1 METFLTLVKKKKPVT
16 QSFKGQVVENKKFS
30 FYTNISVEEALADL
44 QSSSLGLTQSTVE
57 QRLRECGP
65 NEIKEVDITWWQI
78 LKSQIMSPFMLVFL
92 VIGLAYLLTNQIAE
106 AIIVGIIVLINVGIG
121 FFQEYRSN
129 SAMQALKKCLMSQ
142 VTVKR
147 DNNEVNIP
155 LNQLVPG
162 DIIIVYAGDVIPA
175 DCRFIE
181 VDNLAVDESS
191 MTGESIA
198 VVKKAEAMQDI
209 ATDAYKAEN
218 IGFTGS
224 TITQGKGKAV
234 VIATG
239 AATALGTIAALTN
252 KTVNKS
258 SLEKGSVSIAR
269 LTIYL
274 VFASL
279 LIMALIHIVM
289 RGGAFSFIDFFLFAA
304 ALTITAIPEGL
315 PMVITFC
322 LSQGASS
329 LKKNNV
335 IVKRLSAIGD
345 LGSVEVFCT
354 DKTGTLTENALS
366 VQDIYGKNPD
376 ETLMYAVVSSPAQT
390 STKESMTKGFDLAL
404 QKKLTD
410 EHNAEIA
417 KRTLLKESPF
427 TPQKRQ
433 SMALV
438 KKDDQHTLILKGSP
452 EIVIEKCNFL
462 TEEEKKNI
470 HAWIETEEH
479 KGNRI
484 LAIATK
490 NIRSYDSN
498 SYDIEADDHDYET
511 IGLIGFQDPLK
522 ETALATVQ
530 KAKDLGIQIKILSGD
545 SKNVCYTIA
554 KQLGLEENVENIV
567 LGEEFEKASE
577 EQKDFLANNRSVF
590 ARVNPEQKYAII
602 ERLKKK
608 YSVGYMGD
616 GINDAPAL
624 KMAHVSFAVN
634 DAAPVAREAAEII
647 LLRKSLRSVVLGIEE
662 GRRTIVNT
670 LKYTKM
676 TNAPSFGHFY
686 ALAVASLLVSY
697 PPMLPMQLLFLNL
710 LTDLPMM
717 AISTDNVSPEE
728 IQKPLTYDMVDAG
741 ILIALFGII
750 MFIADMTIFLVFR
763 SHFPETLQTSWFITS
778 TISEVIF
785 IFLFRTQLLFFQA
798 HRPSVTMVGLS
809 MFVILTAIIL
819 PCTAFGHKIFSFTT
833 PEWKHVPWLVGV
845 VLFNLVVAEGVKLTY
860 YSIKKRMAKV

>member
-1 METFLTLVKKKKPVT
+1 MHIVIKKGIVMEH
-16 QSFKGQVVENKKFS
+16 KKFS
-30 FYTNISVEEALADL
+30 FYTNISVDDVLTDL
-44 QSSSLGLTQSTVE
+44 QTSAAGLSQTE
-57 QRLRECGP
+57 AEKRLHEYGL

-78 LKSQIMSPFMLVFL
+78 LKTQILSPFMCVFF
-92 VIGLAYLLTNQIAE
+92 VIGLAYILTGQFAE
-106 AIIVGIIVLINVGIG
+106 SVIVFIIILINVGIG

-129 SAMQALKKCLMSQ
+129 SAMQMLKKCLMSQ

-147 DNNEVNIP
+147 DNKEINVAI
-155 LNQLVPG
+155 NQLVPG
-162 DIIIVYAGDVIPA
+162 DIIVLYVGDVIPA

-181 VDNLAVDESS
+181 VDNIAIDESS
-191 MTGESIA
+191 MTGESVA
-198 VVKKAEAMQDI
+198 VVKKSEQLPQAVS
-209 ATDAYKAEN
+209 DAYQAEN

-224 TITQGKGKAV
+224 TVVQGKGNAV
-234 VIATG
+234 VVATG
-239 AATALGTIAALTN
+239 SATALGTIAALTN
-252 KTVNKS
+252 KTVTKS
-258 SLEKGSVSIAR
+258 NLEKGSVRITR

-279 LIMALIHIVM
+279 LIIALVHILVHK
-289 RGGAFSFIDFFLFAA
+289 GKFSFIDFFLFAA

-322 LSQGASS
+322 LSQGAST
-329 LKKNNV
+329 LKQNNV

-345 LGSVEVFCT
+345 LGSIEVFCT

-366 VQDIYGKNPD
+366 VQDMYGKD
-376 ETLMYAVVSSPAQT
+376 TDATLMYAVLSSPAQNT
-390 STKESMTKGFDLAL
+390 TKESMTKGFDLAL

-410 EHNAEIA
+410 AHHAEIA
-417 KRTLLKESPF
+417 KHTLVKESPF

-433 SMALV
+433 CMALV
-438 KKDDQHTLILKGSP
+438 QKEGEHILIVKGSP
-452 EIVIEKCNFL
+452 EVIIEKCTFL
-462 TEEEKKNI
+462 SEEEKKTIN
-470 HAWIETEEH
+470 AWIETEEN
-479 KGNRI
+479 KGNRV
-484 LAIATK
+484 LAVATKSIATY
-490 NIRSYDSN
+490 NAD

-522 ETALATVQ
+522 DTALTTVK

-554 KQLGLEENVENIV
+554 KQLGLEENPDNIV
-567 LGEEFEKASE
+567 LGADFEKATQE
-577 EQKDFLANNRSVF
+577 EKDFLANNRCVF
-590 ARVNPEQKYAII
+590 ARVNPEQKYEII
-602 ERLKKK
+602 EHLKKK

-662 GRRTIVNT
+662 GRKTIVNT
-670 LKYTKM
+670 IKYTKM

-686 ALAVASLLVSY
+686 ALAIASLLVSY

-710 LTDLPMM
+710 LTDLPMI
-717 AISTDNVSPEE
+717 AISTDNVSPDEVK
-728 IQKPLTYDMVDAG
+728 KPLTYDMVDAA
-741 ILIALFGII
+741 ILITLFGII
-750 MFIADMTIFLVFR
+750 MFIADITIFLVFR

-785 IFLFRTQLLFFQA
+785 IFLFRTQLLFFRG
-798 HRPSVTMVGLS
+798 HRPSALLVGLS
-809 MFVILTAIIL
+809 MFVVLTAIIL
-819 PCTAFGHKIFSFTT
+819 PCTAFGSKVFLFTA
-833 PEWKHVPWLVGV
+833 PELKHVPWLVGV
-845 VLFNLVVAEGVKLTY
+845 VLFNLVFAEGAKLTY
-860 YSIKKRMAKV
+860 YAVRKRIKQDL

>member
-1 METFLTLVKKKKPVT
+1 M
-16 QSFKGQVVENKKFS
+16 ENKNFS
-30 FYTNISVEEALADL
+30 FYTSRAVNDVLSDL
-44 QSSSLGLTQSTVE
+44 QTCASGLSQADVNK
-57 QRLRECGP
+57 RLKEYGF
-65 NEIKEVDITWWQI
+65 NAIQEVDVTWMHI
-78 LKSQIMSPFMLVFL
+78 LKRQLLSPFMCIFF
-92 VIGLAYLLTNQIAE
+92 VIGLAYLVTRQVAESIIIFIIIA
-106 AIIVGIIVLINVGIG
+106 INVGIG

-129 SAMQALKKCLMSQ
+129 VSMQLLKKCLMSQ

-147 DNNEVNIP
+147 NDTEMNVAIS
-155 LNQLVPG
+155 QLVPG
-162 DIIIVYAGDVIPA
+162 DIIVLYAGDIIPA

-181 VDNLAVDESS
+181 VDNIAIDESS

-198 VVKKAEAMQDI
+198 VTKKSDAMDQAVIDM
-209 ATDAYKAEN
+209 YRAEN

-224 TITQGKGKAV
+224 VVTQGKGVAV

-239 AATALGTIAALTN
+239 SATALGTIAALANVTEA
-252 KTVNKS
+252 KS
-258 SLEKGSVSIAR
+258 SIEQGSVSIAR

-274 VFASL
+274 IFISL
-279 LIMALIHIVM
+279 LIMAFIHIIIHK
-289 RGGAFSFIDFFLFAA
+289 GQLNYIDFFLFAA

-322 LSQGASS
+322 FSQGASS

-345 LGSVEVFCT
+345 LGSIEVFCT

-366 VQDIYGKNPD
+366 VENIYGQDPD
-376 ETLMYAVVSSPAQT
+376 AILMYAVLSSPAQIT
-390 STKESMTKGFDLAL
+390 AKESPTKGFDLAL

-410 EHNAEIA
+410 VHIAQLAQHNVV
-417 KRTLLKESPF
+417 KELPF

-433 SMALV
+433 CMALV
-438 KKDDQHTLILKGSP
+438 HKEGVHTLIVKGSP
-452 EIVIEKCNFL
+452 EIVIEKVAFL
-462 TEEEKKNI
+462 SEQEKNTI
-470 HAWIETEEH
+470 NAWIEAEES

-490 NIRSYDSN
+490 NISSYDASN
-498 SYDIEADDHDYET
+498 YNIEADDHDYET
-511 IGLIGFQDPLK
+511 IGLIAFQDPLK
-522 ETALATVQ
+522 ETAPTTVQ

-545 SKNVCYTIA
+545 SKNVCFTIA
-554 KQLGLEENVENIV
+554 QKLGLEENKDNVI
-567 LGEEFEKASE
+567 LGADFEKATE
-577 EQKDFLANNRSVF
+577 EEKTFLVNNRSIF
-590 ARVNPEQKYAII
+590 ARVNPEQKYEII
-602 ERLKKK
+602 RCLQKQ

-624 KMAHVSFAVN
+624 KIAHVSFAVN

-647 LLRKSLRSVVLGIEE
+647 LLRKSLSSVILGIEE

-686 ALAVASLLVSY
+686 ALAVASVLVSY

-728 IQKPLTYDMVDAG
+728 VQKPLSYDMVDAA
-741 ILIALFGII
+741 ILIALFGTI
-750 MFIADMTIFLVFR
+750 MFFADMTIFLVFR

-785 IFLFRTQLLFFQA
+785 IFLFRTQLLFFRA
-798 HRPSVTMVGLS
+798 HRPSALLVGLS
-809 MFVILTAIIL
+809 LFVVLTAIIL
-819 PCTAFGHKIFSFTT
+819 PFTAIGHKVFLFTA
-833 PEWKHVPWLVGV
+833 PQKEHAPWLIGV
-845 VLFNLVVAEGVKLTY
+845 ILFNLIVAEGVKMTY
-860 YSIKKRMAKV
+860 YYLKKRYDK

>member
-1 METFLTLVKKKKPVT
+1 M
-16 QSFKGQVVENKKFS
+16 ENKKFS
-30 FYTNISVEEALADL
+30 FYTNISAEDALADL
-44 QSSSLGLTQSTVE
+44 NSSLSGLTQSIAE
-57 QRLRECGP
+57 KRLHECGP
-65 NEIKEVDITWWQI
+65 NEIKEVDVTWWHI
-78 LKSQIMSPFMLVFL
+78 LKSQILSPFMLVFL
-92 VIGLAYLLTNQIAE
+92 VIGLAYGLTHQFAE
-106 AIIVGIIVLINVGIG
+106 AVIVAIIILINVGIG

-129 SAMQALKKCLMSQ
+129 SAMQALKKCLMSE

-147 DNNEVNIP
+147 DSTEMNIP

-162 DIIIVYAGDVIPA
+162 DIIILYVGDVIPA

-191 MTGESIA
+191 MTGESVA
-198 VVKKAEAMQDI
+198 VAKKVEPMQEA
-209 ATDAYKAEN
+209 AVDAYKAEN

-224 TITQGKGKAV
+224 TVTQGKGKAV

-239 AATALGTIAALTN
+239 AATALGKIAALTN
-252 KTVNKS
+252 KTVNES
-258 SLEKGSVSIAR
+258 SLEKGSLSITR

-289 RGGAFSFIDFFLFAA
+289 RGGEFSFIDFFLFAA

-322 LSQGASS
+322 LSQGASA

-345 LGSVEVFCT
+345 LGSIEVFCT

-376 ETLMYAVVSSPAQT
+376 ATLLYAVVSSPAQAV
-390 STKESMTKGFDLAL
+390 TKDSMTKGFDLAL

-410 EHNAEIA
+410 VHNAELA
-417 KRTLLKESPF
+417 QYTMLKESPF

-438 KKDDQHTLILKGSP
+438 HKNGIHTVILKGSP
-452 EIVIEKCNFL
+452 EVVIEKCTFL
-462 TEEEKKNI
+462 SEDEKKSI
-470 HAWIETEEH
+470 QSWIETEEH

-490 NIRSYDSN
+490 NIASYNPD
-498 SYDIEADDHDYET
+498 SYDIEADDQGYET
-511 IGLIGFQDPLK
+511 VGLIGFQDPLK
-522 ETALATVQ
+522 ETALTTVQ
-530 KAKDLGIQIKILSGD
+530 KAKELGIQIKILSGD

-554 KQLGLEENVENIV
+554 KQLGLEENPDNIV
-567 LGEEFEKASE
+567 LGEDFEKASE
-577 EQKDFLANNRSVF
+577 EEKDFLANNRSVF

-602 ERLKKK
+602 GHLKKK
-608 YSVGYMGD
+608 YAVGYMGD

-728 IQKPLTYDMVDAG
+728 VQKPLTYDMVDAA
-741 ILIALFGII
+741 ILITLFGLI

-785 IFLFRTQLLFFQA
+785 IFLFRTQLLFFTA
-798 HRPSVTMVGLS
+798 HRPSTTMVGLS
-809 MFVILTAIIL
+809 LFVIVTAVIL
-819 PCTAFGHKIFSFTT
+819 PCTAFGNKIFSFTT
-833 PEWKHVPWLVGV
+833 PEWQHLPWLIGV
-845 VLFNLVVAEGVKLTY
+845 VVFNLVVAEGVKLTY
-860 YSIKKRMAKV
+860 YYVKKRYAKN

>member
-1 METFLTLVKKKKPVT
+1 M
-16 QSFKGQVVENKKFS
+16 ENKKFS
-30 FYTNISVEEALADL
+30 FYTNISAEETVADL
-44 QSSSLGLTQSTVE
+44 NSSTAGLMQAEVE
-57 QRLRECGP
+57 KRLQEFGH
-65 NEIKEVDITWWQI
+65 NEIKEVDVTWWQI
-78 LKSQIMSPFMLVFL
+78 LKAQILSPFMLVFL
-92 VIGLAYLLTNQIAE
+92 VIGLAYGLTNQLAE
-106 AIIVGIIVLINVGIG
+106 AAIVAIIIFVNVGIG

-147 DNNEVNIP
+147 DNHEMNIP

-162 DIIIVYAGDVIPA
+162 DIIILYAGDVIPA

-191 MTGESIA
+191 MTGESVA
-198 VVKKAEAMQDI
+198 VAKKSEALQEI

-224 TITQGKGKAV
+224 TVAQGKGKAV

-269 LTIYL
+269 LTMYL

-289 RGGAFSFIDFFLFAA
+289 RGGEFSFIDFFLFAA

-345 LGSVEVFCT
+345 LGSIEVFCT

-366 VQDIYGKNPD
+366 VQGICGKDPD
-376 ETLMYAVVSSPAQT
+376 ATLIYAVVSSPVQT
-390 STKESMTKGFDLAL
+390 ATKESMTKGFDLAL

-410 EHNAEIA
+410 AHHAEIA
-417 KRTLLKESPF
+417 KHIVVKESPF

-438 KKDDQHTLILKGSP
+438 QKEGAHTLILKGSP
-452 EIVIEKCNFL
+452 EIVIEKCTFL
-462 TEEEKKNI
+462 SEDEKKTI
-470 HAWIETEEH
+470 QSWIETEEN

-484 LAIATK
+484 LAVATK
-490 NIRSYDSN
+490 NISSYN
-498 SYDIEADDHDYET
+498 PESYDIEADDHDYET

-522 ETALATVQ
+522 ATALTTVQ
-530 KAKDLGIQIKILSGD
+530 KAKELGIQIKILSGD

-554 KQLGLEENVENIV
+554 KQLGLEENPDNVV
-567 LGEEFEKASE
+567 LGEDFEKASE
-577 EQKDFLANNRSVF
+577 EEKDFLVNNRSVF

-602 ERLKKK
+602 GHLKKK

-662 GRRTIVNT
+662 GRKTIVNT

-686 ALAVASLLVSY
+686 ALAVASLLVDY

-717 AISTDNVSPEE
+717 SISTDNVSPEE
-728 IQKPLTYDMVDAG
+728 VQKPLTYDMVDAG
-741 ILIALFGII
+741 ILIVLFGII
-750 MFIADMTIFLVFR
+750 MFMADMTIFLVFR

-785 IFLFRTQLLFFQA
+785 IFLFRTQLLFFRA
-798 HRPSVTMVGLS
+798 HRPSAPMVGLS

-819 PCTAFGHKIFSFTT
+819 PCTTFGNKVFLFTT
-833 PEWKHVPWLVGV
+833 PQWEHVPWLVGV

-860 YSIKKRMAKV
+860 YHLKKRMATKV

>member
-1 METFLTLVKKKKPVT
+1 M
-16 QSFKGQVVENKKFS
+16 ENKKFS
-30 FYTNISVEEALADL
+30 FYTTLSVNDALADL
-44 QSSSLGLTQSTVE
+44 QASASGLSQTEVDK
-57 QRLRECGP
+57 RLQTYGL
-65 NEIKEVDITWWQI
+65 NEIKEVDITWFDI
-78 LKSQIMSPFMLVFL
+78 LKGQLLSPFMCIFF
-92 VIGLAYLLTNQIAE
+92 VIGLAYLVTGQVAE
-106 AIIVGIIVLINVGIG
+106 AIIIYIIIFINVGIG

-129 SAMQALKKCLMSQ
+129 SSMQLLKKCLMSQ

-147 DNNEVNIP
+147 DNAESNIAI
-155 LNQLVPG
+155 NQLVPG
-162 DIIIVYAGDVIPA
+162 DIIMLYAGDIIPA

-181 VDNLAVDESS
+181 VDNIAVDESS

-198 VVKKAEAMQDI
+198 VNKTSDAMEQEV
-209 ATDAYKAEN
+209 TDMYRAEN
-218 IGFTGS
+218 IGFTGCVV
-224 TITQGKGKAV
+224 TQGQGIGM

-239 AATALGTIAALTN
+239 SATALGNIAALTN
-252 KTVNKS
+252 TTGAKS
-258 SLEKGSVSIAR
+258 SIEQGSVSIAR

-274 VFASL
+274 IFFSL
-279 LIMALIHIVM
+279 LVMAFVHIIMHKGQLNFV
-289 RGGAFSFIDFFLFAA
+289 DFFLFAA

-322 LSQGASS
+322 FSQGASS

-345 LGSVEVFCT
+345 LGSIEVFCT

-366 VQDIYGKNPD
+366 VENIYGQNPD
-376 ETLMYAVVSSPAQT
+376 TTLMYAVLSSPAQVA
-390 STKESMTKGFDLAL
+390 TKESTTKGFDLAL

-410 EHNAEIA
+410 AHNEDIA
-417 KRTLLKESPF
+417 KHEVLKLLPF

-433 SMALV
+433 SMAV
-438 KKDDQHTLILKGSP
+438 VRKEQVHTLIIKGSP
-452 EIVIEKCNFL
+452 EIVIEKATFL
-462 TEEEKKNI
+462 KDEEKKII
-470 HAWIETEEH
+470 HEWIDTEES

-490 NIRSYDSN
+490 NISSYNADSYN
-498 SYDIEADDHDYET
+498 FESDDNNYET
-511 IGLIGFQDPLK
+511 IGLIAFQDPLK
-522 ETALATVQ
+522 STALATVQ
-530 KAKDLGIQIKILSGD
+530 KAGELGIQIKILSGD
-545 SKNVCYTIA
+545 SKNVCFTIA
-554 KQLGLEENVENIV
+554 QQLGLEVDKENVV
-567 LGEEFEKASE
+567 LGADFEKATE
-577 EQKDFLANNRSVF
+577 EQKVFLANNRSVF
-590 ARVNPEQKYAII
+590 ARVNPEQKYEII
-602 ERLKKK
+602 QHLQKQ

-624 KMAHVSFAVN
+624 KIAHVSFAVN

-647 LLRKSLRSVVLGIEE
+647 LLRKSLSSVILGIEE

-686 ALAVASLLVSY
+686 ALAVASVLVDY

-728 IQKPLTYDMVDAG
+728 VQKPLSYDMLDAA
-741 ILIALFGII
+741 ILIALFGTI
-750 MFIADMTIFLVFR
+750 MFLADMTIFLVFR

-785 IFLFRTQLLFFQA
+785 IFLFRTQLLFFKA
-798 HRPSVTMVGLS
+798 HRASGLLIGLS
-809 MFVILTAIIL
+809 FFVILTAIIL
-819 PCTAFGHKIFSFTT
+819 PFTAIGHKVFLFTAPK
-833 PEWKHVPWLVGV
+833 PEHAPWLIGV
-845 VLFNLVVAEGVKLTY
+845 ILFNLVIAECVKMTY
-860 YSIKKRMAKV
+860 YYFKKRAELKKA